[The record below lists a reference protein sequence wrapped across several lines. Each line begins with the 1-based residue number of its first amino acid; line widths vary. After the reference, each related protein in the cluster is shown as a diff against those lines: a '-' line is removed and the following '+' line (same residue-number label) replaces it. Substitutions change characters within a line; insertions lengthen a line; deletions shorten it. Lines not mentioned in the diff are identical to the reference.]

1 MRYLQGQ
8 LTLALQS
15 YTSSGGSGGGV
26 TGGGGGDGVG
36 SGVSLCDTTLT
47 SLSSINVNTS
57 MYPPS
62 TSSLTSSPSSL
73 TASASDQTRRTFLN
87 QLFGTYFAGGGISTT
102 TTPTSSGSTET
113 KASVTGAD
121 TETRARH
128 RVVFM
133 FPTRLPANTTENT
146 LFFSGVYRPL

>member
-1 MRYLQGQ
+1 MRYLQEQ

-15 YTSSGGSGGGV
+15 YTPSGGSGGGI
-26 TGGGGGDGVG
+26 TAGGGGGGVG

-62 TSSLTSSPSSL
+62 TTTTTTSSTSL
-73 TASASDQTRRTFLN
+73 TASSEQTRRTFLN
-87 QLFGTYFAGGGISTT
+87 QLFGAYFAGGSSSTP
-102 TTPTSSGSTET
+102 TTPTSPGSTET

-121 TETRARH
+121 TETKARH

-146 LFFSGVYRPL
+146 LFFSGMYRLL